1 MDQDEPLQHAAE
13 RELKEETSLDAKDL
27 LFTQV
32 RALQQH
38 AAAQHAR
45 RRSDSRCACQECEF
59 G

>member
-32 RALQQH
+32 RAP
-38 AAAQHAR
+38 AT
-45 RRSDSRCACQECEF
+45 ACCSPACKTPI
-59 G
+59 